1 MVDETHACVQVV
13 QSKSKLLENMT
24 ANIVGQDEQALR
36 RVLMEDEGTMKRRE
50 ALSQRLQL
58 MRRAQTELGSVSF

>member
-1 MVDETHACVQVV
+1 MV
-13 QSKSKLLENMT
+13 QSKSKLLEQMT

-50 ALSQRLQL
+50 ALSQRLEL
-58 MRRAQTELGSVSF
+58 MRRAQTELGTVSF